1 MDLGQIDQNERALPL
16 QLTGWEFDTII
27 LSLEATIETID
38 DHQYERDVRNL
49 VVELARQLEQYLE
62 EQ

>member
-1 MDLGQIDQNERALPL
+1 MDLGQIDQSERALPL

-27 LSLEATIETID
+27 LSLEAIETD
-38 DHQYERDVRNL
+38 DHQYRRNVQNL

-62 EQ
+62 EEA

>member
-1 MDLGQIDQNERALPL
+1 MEIDQQERALPI

-27 LSLEATIETID
+27 LTLEAAIETIE

-49 VVELARQLEQYLE
+49 VVELARQLNDYLE
-62 EQ
+62 GL